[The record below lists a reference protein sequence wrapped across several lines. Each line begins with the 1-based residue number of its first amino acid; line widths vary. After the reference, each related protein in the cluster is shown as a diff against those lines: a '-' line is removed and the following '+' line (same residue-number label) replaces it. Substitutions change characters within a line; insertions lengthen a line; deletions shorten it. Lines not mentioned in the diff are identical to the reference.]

1 MNFIRNCV
9 TFENI
14 PLSAH
19 LLTFEADIQLFAIS
33 RYFVEASVT
42 DICTE

>member
-1 MNFIRNCV
+1 MRNCV

-33 RYFVEASVT
+33 RYFVAEASVT